1 MGEQTARIGDIE
13 LAYEVGGDPA
23 GAPMLLIMGLGA
35 QMILWPDDLVAE
47 LGARGFRTVRFD
59 NRDCGRSTWIEGG
72 PEPNPLA
79 ALAGDVSSASYTLED
94 MAADAAGLLDHLGI
108 GEAHVVGASM
118 GGMIAQTLAIRHPR
132 RARSLA
138 SIMSTTGD
146 RAVGM
151 PKPEVLPAL
160 LTPPPATRE
169 GTVEWAE
176 RMFAI
181 IGSPGFEPDREWVAD
196 VAGREFDRGQNPLG
210 TARQLMAI
218 AASGDRTQALRG
230 VGAPAVVIH
239 GAADPLV
246 PISGGRATAEA
257 IPGADLVVIEG
268 MGHDLPRGA
277 WPRIVDA
284 IVANAQRATAR
295 DAARTS

>member
-1 MGEQTARIGDIE
+1 MSEQTARIGDIE

-23 GAPMLLIMGLGA
+23 GVPMLLIMGLGA

-79 ALAGDVSSASYTLED
+79 ALAGDTSSASYTLED

-118 GGMIAQTLAIRHPR
+118 GGMIAQTLAIHHPR

-169 GTVEWAE
+169 GTVQWAE

-196 VAGREFDRGQNPLG
+196 VAGREFDRGQNPPG

-257 IPGADLVVIEG
+257 IPGAELVVIEG

-284 IVANAQRATAR
+284 IAANAHRAAGT
-295 DAARTS
+295 DAARAS

>member
-295 DAARTS
+295 DAARAS